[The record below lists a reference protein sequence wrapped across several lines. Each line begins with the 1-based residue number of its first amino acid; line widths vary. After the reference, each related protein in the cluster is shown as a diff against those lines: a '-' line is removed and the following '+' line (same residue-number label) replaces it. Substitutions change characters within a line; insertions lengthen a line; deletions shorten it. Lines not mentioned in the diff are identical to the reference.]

1 MINNLKEKTVAE
13 LVSENIKTAHVFKKY
28 GIDFCC
34 GGGVSV
40 AKACEKK
47 GVDIDALS
55 ADIAAIGNNTVASQ
69 NYNSWELDFLSDY
82 IINTHHV
89 YVSENIPLILQYAE
103 KVARVHGDAS
113 PELHRILDLFGMVA
127 AELQSHMQK
136 EEQILFPYIQQIVQS
151 KKTGSALNMP
161 PFGSAKNPIRM
172 MEMEHE
178 MAGDLLKEIAEL
190 SNHYTTPD
198 WACNTY
204 KALFA
209 KLEEFEDDLHQH
221 VHLENNIL
229 FPKAIQMEESIAN

>member
-1 MINNLKEKTVAE
+1 MNELKERTVAE
-13 LVSENIKTAHVFKKY
+13 IVSENIKAAHVFKKY

-47 GVDIDALS
+47 GVNIEALS
-55 ADIAAIGNNTVASQ
+55 ADIAAIGNNTFPSH
-69 NYNSWELDFLSDY
+69 NFNGWELDFLSEY

-89 YVSENIPLILQYAE
+89 YVSENIPLTLQYAE
-103 KVARVHGDAS
+103 KVAKVHGNAS
-113 PELHRILDLFGMVA
+113 PELYKILELFKIVA
-127 AELQSHMQK
+127 AELHSHMQK
-136 EEQILFPYIQQIVQS
+136 EEQILFPYIKQLVQV
-151 KKTGSALNMP
+151 KKTNSTMNVP

-178 MAGDLLKEIAEL
+178 KAGDLLKEIAVL
-190 SNHYTTPD
+190 SKQYTTPD

-229 FPKAIQMEESIAN
+229 FPKAILMEESIAN

>member
-69 NYNSWELDFLSDY
+69 NFNAWELNFLSDY